1 MKKVIFVIALALG
14 GLTTYAQDNPEK
26 AAVEAETSVEAT
38 AQEQDT
44 YKEITVEEL
53 PEAVSS
59 AVSKSYPTATIN
71 KAYMNDA
78 SQYKL
83 EVSLQDGTAGTL
95 YTDES
100 GNWIE

>member
-26 AAVEAETSVEAT
+26 AAAETSVEAT